1 MSSFPERSTFDG
13 GWRDNSIDAARNT
26 GFRDIS
32 TFLYYRLSWQRIHR
46 GLEFQDFSPWKNP
59 EAALIDNFF
68 ILQSE
73 EGDLWTEEEKL
84 KTRRIMAAFISVTFS
99 KLREADPTFWTNP
112 SLDTVQMYF
121 EGEDEVTLENDEMLA
136 LENILS
142 RVGRDIDSGKRN
154 FKKPDVLLSDI

>member
-13 GWRDNSIDAARNT
+13 GWRHNSIDAARNI

-32 TFLYYRLSWQRIHR
+32 SFLYYRLSWQRIHR
-46 GLEFQDFSPWKNP
+46 GLEFEDFSPWKNP

-99 KLREADPTFWTNP
+99 KLMEADPTFWSNP
-112 SLDTVQMYF
+112 SVNTLDMYF
-121 EGEDEVTLENDEMLA
+121 DGKPEVTLENDEMFA
-136 LENILS
+136 LENILL
-142 RVGRDIDSGKRN
+142 RVERGIDHGKKN
-154 FKKPDVLLSDI
+154 FKKPDVPQ